1 MGFFSKVW
9 KGVKKVF
16 KKIGRGIKK
25 VAMKVGKF
33 MNKIG
38 IVGQIAMAFI
48 LPGIGNFLLSG
59 LGGAATSMIANTF
72 GGIAGAVV
80 KGAGYVLQAAH
91 KFVTVGKNIFNTV
104 AEGVTK
110 FVGEFAKTALNKIPG
125 INIQSA
131 SKNFFGTGGAWE
143 TVQKD
148 IVKNASNI
156 FNPFKSTVK
165 MAKGMN
171 LDDLVSS
178 TGVSKAR
185 IQEMNIGLDLD
196 NLKVGQNINF
206 DAGSLGD
213 TLAGQGPLKPEHM
226 KFKSGVTGT
235 GEPILRDP
243 ITASELGLEKSLMT
257 GDVAPGAT
265 DFYGN
270 LIREDDRFWESVRQQ
285 REANKI
291 TEPFRDAF
299 VDAFDF
305 KSILD
310 PDKVGEQW
318 RVVPSQVV
326 EPESFLQGA
335 WQAGK
340 DEFTGR
346 YGDPF
351 QKAPIATTLKALA
364 DVQAVQDKFF
374 AQEFEDKGYQSAPMY
389 VGTSSQDYDVR
400 AAAQPRNFA
409 AYSGGGQY
417 GSMARI
423 YDTISMNPI
432 STWSRDLASR
442 TI

>member
-1 MGFFSKVW
+1 MGWLSKAW

-16 KKIGRGIKK
+16 KKIGKGIKK

-38 IVGQIAMAFI
+38 IVGQIAMMFI
-48 LPGIGNFLLSG
+48 LPAIGNFLLSG

-104 AEGVTK
+104 AEGVSG
-110 FVGEFAKTALNKIPG
+110 FVAEFGKTALNKIPG

-156 FNPFKSTVK
+156 FNPFKSTIK
-165 MAKGMN
+165 MTEGMS
-171 LDDLVSS
+171 LDDLVNSS
-178 TGVSKAR
+178 GVSKAR
-185 IQEMNIGLDLD
+185 IQEMNISLDLD

-206 DAGSLGD
+206 DAGISPYRYGAHADFAAAARGGTESLQQYMGNAPDMLPGTSRRPKWGSGLGERPLPTTMKGYQEALRSEALLGTGGYQELINATPSGYLD
-213 TLAGQGPLKPEHM
+213 TLRLGTPTQSLLADPVAGAGQVVADTVKPE
-226 KFKSGVTGT
+226 G
-235 GEPILRDP
+235 
-243 ITASELGLEKSLMT
+243 
-257 GDVAPGAT
+257 
-265 DFYGN
+265 
-270 LIREDDRFWESVRQQ
+270 
-285 REANKI
+285 
-291 TEPFRDAF
+291 
-299 VDAFDF
+299 
-305 KSILD
+305 
-310 PDKVGEQW
+310 
-318 RVVPSQVV
+318 
-326 EPESFLQGA
+326 FLQEA

-340 DEFTGR
+340 DEFKTV

-351 QKAPIATTLKALA
+351 QKAPVGTTLRALGDIQ
-364 DVQAVQDKFF
+364 DVQEQFSVQELGD
-374 AQEFEDKGYQSAPMY
+374 EGYQYAPMY

-400 AAAQPRNFA
+400 AAGQPRNFA
-409 AYSGGGQY
+409 AYSSGGQY

-423 YDTISMNPI
+423 YDTITMNPI